1 MNGTRNDLSDG
12 LRAALGFVAVEPRPA
27 HETAFNW
34 SPLTSRQKEAAP
46 ERPLWGRFS
55 WEGRE
60 GLSLAASHID
70 QVLQENKIDVTQ
82 EHPCRS
88 GRFYGCRWVEP

>member
-1 MNGTRNDLSDG
+1 MRQLSTG
-12 LRAALGFVAVEPRPA
+12 PPSQVAKKKRP
-27 HETAFNW
+27 
-34 SPLTSRQKEAAP
+34 QKDHFEAA
-46 ERPLWGRFS
+46 S